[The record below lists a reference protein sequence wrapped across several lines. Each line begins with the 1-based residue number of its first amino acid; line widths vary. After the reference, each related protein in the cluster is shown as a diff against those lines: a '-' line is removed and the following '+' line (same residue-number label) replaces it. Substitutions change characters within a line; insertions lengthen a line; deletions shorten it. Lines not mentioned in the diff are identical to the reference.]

1 MAQESF
7 SFLHAADLHLD
18 SPLRGLAAYPGAP
31 VAELRL
37 ASREAFAGLV
47 RTAIERD
54 VAFVVLAGDLFD
66 GEWRD
71 YDSGL
76 WFSAR
81 LRELDAAEIPVFAIR
96 GNHDAESRVTRR
108 LTWPANVHVFG
119 SDAPSTERLDAIG
132 VAVHGQS
139 YPDATVEANL
149 ARDYPDP
156 VPGDFN
162 VGLLHTA
169 LDGREGH
176 DRYAPCTVS
185 ELAAKGYD
193 YWALGHVHRREVV
206 AADPYIVFPGNLQGR
221 HVRETGPKGA
231 TLVHVERGAV
241 ARLEELALDVVRW
254 DRIVVDVEGA
264 GDEAEILRRV
274 DDSLGRS
281 TVTADGRTVAAR
293 VVLVGATELD
303 AALRVHRE
311 RIVAEVRAAAQRV
324 DGDAWVERVVLDTRP
339 PEEREA
345 AADIAGLARRI
356 EGATLDDEALARM
369 AAELGTLADR
379 LPSSA
384 RETVDPRDVDALRGL
399 TEAARLDLA
408 AMLASAREPEDEP

>member
-1 MAQESF
+1 M
-7 SFLHAADLHLD
+7 
-18 SPLRGLAAYPGAP
+18 
-31 VAELRL
+31 
-37 ASREAFAGLV
+37 
-47 RTAIERD
+47 
-54 VAFVVLAGDLFD
+54 
-66 GEWRD
+66 
-71 YDSGL
+71 
-76 WFSAR
+76 
-81 LRELDAAEIPVFAIR
+81 
-96 GNHDAESRVTRR
+96 
-108 LTWPANVHVFG
+108 
-119 SDAPSTERLDAIG
+119 
-132 VAVHGQS
+132 
-139 YPDATVEANL
+139 
-149 ARDYPDP
+149 
-156 VPGDFN
+156 
-162 VGLLHTA
+162 
-169 LDGREGH
+169 
-176 DRYAPCTVS
+176 
-185 ELAAKGYD
+185 
-193 YWALGHVHRREVV
+193 
-206 AADPYIVFPGNLQGR
+206 
-221 HVRETGPKGA
+221 RETGPKGA

-408 AMLASAREPEDEP
+408 AMLASAPEPEDEP